1 MTWATIGGAA
11 ITTAGSL
18 LGGSSGPSGPYR
30 GYRKD
35 VKRAV
40 GRAETLSNRPYQA
53 YTGQRVAGLSGNE
66 RMAGNL
72 ARDYD
77 SVTRPYLDRLSGYT
91 QFDPGAL
98 SQYENPYLDR
108 VLEAR
113 RRVIG
118 EEFGRQSAD
127 LSRRQS
133 AMDAFRTGRSDLA
146 RSRLEEARMRALD
159 EAEAE
164 ARAGAFQTALGA
176 YQNQQRL
183 GATTD
188 LGALG
193 TALQARNNQI
203 GALAATGGT
212 ERGINQAQL
221 DFDYGQFLEGRDWD
235 VNNFGI
241 LLDALRTAQG
251 GPTGQQG
258 PSDAS
263 LLAGLLGTAVSNGAF
278 DSLFKNWG
286 NQPGAGAYTPGAGG
300 VGPVLQRT
308 G

>member
-1 MTWATIGGAA
+1 MWGQLIGAGISAA
-11 ITTAGSL
+11 SSL
-18 LGGSSGPSGPYR
+18 LGGSSGPSPPYR

-35 VKRAV
+35 MKRAV
-40 GRAETLSNRPYQA
+40 GRAEELSNRPYRA
-53 YTGQRVAGLSGNE
+53 YTGQRVAGLSSNE

-77 SVTRPYLDRLSGYT
+77 SVTRPYLDRLSSYT

-108 VLEAR
+108 VLESR

-118 EEFGRQSAD
+118 EEFGRQSAE

-146 RSRLEEARMRALD
+146 RARLNEARLRALD
-159 EAEAE
+159 DAEAE

-176 YQNQQRL
+176 YQNQQQL

-188 LGALG
+188 LGALN

-212 ERGINQAQL
+212 ERGIRQAGL

-241 LLDALRTAQG
+241 VLDALRTAQG
-251 GPTGQQG
+251 GPAGERG

-278 DSLFKNWG
+278 DNLFKKWG
-286 NQPGAGAYTPGAGG
+286 NQPGQGAYTPGPGG
-300 VGPVLQRT
+300 VGPVLP
-308 G
+308 GGD